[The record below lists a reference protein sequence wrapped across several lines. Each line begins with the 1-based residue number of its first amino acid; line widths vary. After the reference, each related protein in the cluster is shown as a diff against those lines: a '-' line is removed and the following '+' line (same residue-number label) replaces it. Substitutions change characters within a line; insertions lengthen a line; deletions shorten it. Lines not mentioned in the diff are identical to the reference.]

1 MINRRVLLIVL
12 FALISFAI
20 LVIKLVDIQIV
31 KSEELRYYAERQQT
45 SVDKIKAER
54 GLIYDRNNSLLVY
67 NRDDI
72 SFYADMRMTSES
84 DKIKIADKFASV
96 FGKSKP
102 YYLNLMKAKGRNVC
116 LEKKVSGEKAILL
129 KNFRMSS
136 VFSVDDPTRVY
147 YYKKLASHVL
157 GYVNNNYCGV
167 NGVAKTFDDI
177 LSGEDGTMI
186 VERDAI
192 GDMITV
198 EEEQTKQA
206 VPGMN
211 IFLTIDKAYQS
222 ILEEE
227 LSAGVKEYDASSG
240 VGIIMNP
247 NSGEILALANVQD
260 YDPNNYWE
268 YSDDQRRNR
277 AITDT
282 YEPGSTF
289 KSFTLASLLDQN
301 LCREDETIFVENGRY
316 KFKSAYIS
324 DTHEHT
330 YLTVR
335 GIIEQS
341 SNIGISKLVQR
352 IDDESFYKYTRGFG
366 FGNYTSVSLP
376 GEVNGTLK
384 KPDEWGSL
392 TKTFMSFGY
401 EIAVTPLQLIT
412 AYCAIVNGG
421 ILYEPMILLREVS
434 RDGKTVINNT
444 PREVRRVLSEST
456 SLRMRKLLVGVV
468 ENGTG
473 KNAHIDGVSLGGK
486 TGTSQKLVDGSYSK
500 GDYNSSFIGFFP
512 ADNPQVVCLVLLNS
526 PKVGRYGGLAAAPV
540 FRNVAQ
546 KIIERDPDILKPAEK
561 NRFNKDIKVAVTN
574 NPVNEN
580 VVYTNAAYRS
590 PDPDLISVYLEK
602 QIMPDLSNYHIKDAI
617 SILSKFGIRYRMNGT
632 GMVISQSLAAGTRI
646 KKGQLCILECKEIS
660 VNGTAV
666 Y

>member
-1 MINRRVLLIVL
+1 MINRRLLLIVL
-12 FALISFAI
+12 FAFISFII
-20 LVIKLVDIQIV
+20 LIIKLVDIQIV

-45 SVDKIKAER
+45 SVDKIKADR

-72 SFYADMRMTSES
+72 TFFADMRMTSEAE
-84 DKIKIADKFASV
+84 KIKIADKFASV
-96 FGKSKP
+96 FGKSKTH
-102 YYLNLMKAKGRNVC
+102 YLSLMKAKGRNVC

-129 KNFRMSS
+129 KSIRMPS

-147 YYKKLASHVL
+147 YYKDLAAHLL
-157 GYVNNNYCGV
+157 GYVNSNYNGV
-167 NGVAKTFDDI
+167 SGVAKTFDDI
-177 LSGEDGTMI
+177 LSGEDGAMI

-198 EEEQTKQA
+198 EEEQTKPA
-206 VPGMN
+206 VPGLN
-211 IFLTIDKAYQS
+211 IYLTIDKAFQS
-222 ILEEE
+222 ILEDE
-227 LSAGVKEYDASSG
+227 LEAGVKEYDAASG

-247 NSGEILALANVQD
+247 NTGEILALANIQD
-260 YDPNNYWE
+260 FDPNNYWE

-301 LCREDETIFVENGRY
+301 LCKENESVFVENGRY
-316 KFKSAYIS
+316 KVKSVYIS
-324 DTHEHT
+324 DTHEHA
-330 YLTVR
+330 YLTVK

-352 IDDESFYKYTRGFG
+352 LDDESFYKYARGFG
-366 FGNYTSVSLP
+366 FGNFTSVSLP
-376 GEVNGTLK
+376 GEVKGTLK

-412 AYCAIVNGG
+412 GYCAIVNGG
-421 ILYEPMILLREVS
+421 ILYEPRILLKEAS
-434 RDGKTVINNT
+434 RDGGTVVTNS
-444 PREVRRVLSEST
+444 PREVRRVISEST

-473 KNAHIDGVSLGGK
+473 KNARIDGVSIGGK
-486 TGTSQKLVDGSYSK
+486 TGTSQRIIDGSYSK
-500 GDYNSSFIGFFP
+500 ASYNSSFIGFFP

-526 PKVGRYGGLAAAPV
+526 PKIGRYGGLAAAPI
-540 FRNVAQ
+540 FKNVA
-546 KIIERDPDILKPAEK
+546 KRIIERDPEIIKPLED
-561 NRFNKDIKVAVTN
+561 NKINQDLKVAGVRNTQDD
-574 NPVNEN
+574 N
-580 VVYTNAAYRS
+580 VVYTNAAFHS
-590 PDPDLISVYLEK
+590 PDPDLISVCMEK
-602 QIMPDLSNYHIKDAI
+602 KIMPDLSSYHIKDAI
-617 SILSKFGIRYRMNGT
+617 TILSGLGVRYVMNGT
-632 GMVISQSLAAGTRI
+632 GMVISQSIAPGSKI
-646 KKGQLCILECKEIS
+646 KKGQLCRLECKEIA
-660 VNGTAV
+660 VNGTSV

>member
-1 MINRRVLLIVL
+1 MINRRLLLIVL
-12 FALISFAI
+12 FAFISFVI

-45 SVDKIKAER
+45 SVEKIRAER

-72 SFYADMRMTSES
+72 SFFADMRMTSAS
-84 DKIKIADKFASV
+84 DKIKIAEKFSSV
-96 FGKSKP
+96 FGKSKT
-102 YYLNLMKAKGRNVC
+102 YYINLMKARGRNVC

-129 KNFRMSS
+129 KNFKMAS

-147 YYKKLASHVL
+147 YYKDLASHVL
-157 GYVNNNYCGV
+157 GYVNNNYSGIS
-167 NGVAKTFDDI
+167 GVAKSFNDI
-177 LSGEDGTMI
+177 LSGEDGAMI

-198 EEEQTKQA
+198 EEELTKPA
-206 VPGMN
+206 VPGLN
-211 IFLTIDKAYQS
+211 IYLTIDKAYQA
-222 ILEEE
+222 ILEDE
-227 LSAGVKEYDASSG
+227 LSAGVKEFDAASG

-247 NSGEILALANVQD
+247 NTGEILALANNGD

-289 KSFTLASLLDQN
+289 KSFTLASLIDQN
-301 LCREDETIFVENGRY
+301 LCKEDETIFVENGRY
-316 KFKSAYIS
+316 KVKSAYIS
-324 DTHEHT
+324 DTHEHA
-330 YLTVR
+330 YLSVK

-352 IDDESFYKYTRGFG
+352 IDDESFYKYIRGFG
-366 FGNYTSVSLP
+366 FGNFTSVSLP

-412 AYCAIVNGG
+412 AYSAIVNGG
-421 ILYEPMILLREVS
+421 ILYEPQILLREVS
-434 RDGKTVINNT
+434 RDGKTVEVIS
-444 PREVRRVLSEST
+444 PRQVRRVISEST
-456 SLRMRKLLVGVV
+456 SLRMRKILVGVV

-473 KNAHIDGVSLGGK
+473 KNAMINEISIGGK
-486 TGTSQKLVDGSYSK
+486 TGTSQKLVNGSYSRS
-500 GDYNSSFIGFFP
+500 DYNSSFIGFFP
-512 ADNPQVVCLVLLNS
+512 ADNPRIICLILLNS

-540 FRNVAQ
+540 FKNVAQ
-546 KIIERDPDILKPAEK
+546 KIIERDPGIIKPIDKKTISE
-561 NRFNKDIKVAVTN
+561 DLKVAVTDDAAN
-574 NPVNEN
+574 DN
-580 VVYTNAAYRS
+580 VVYTNASYHS
-590 PDPDLISVYLEK
+590 PDPELISVCIEK
-602 QIMPDLSNYHIKDAI
+602 KIMPDLSNYNLKDAI
-617 SILSKFGIRYRMNGT
+617 TILSKLGIRYKMNGT
-632 GMVISQSLAAGTRI
+632 GIVVSQSLIPGTRI
-646 KKGQLCILECKEIS
+646 KKGQVCKLECKEIS

>member
-12 FALISFAI
+12 FAFISFVI

-45 SVDKIKAER
+45 SVDKIRAER

-72 SFYADMRMTSES
+72 SFFADMRMTSAS
-84 DKIKIADKFASV
+84 DKIKIADKFSSIL
-96 FGKSKP
+96 GKSRA
-102 YYLNLMKAKGRNVC
+102 YYLNLMKTKGKNVC

-129 KNFRMSS
+129 KSFRMPS

-147 YYKKLASHVL
+147 YYKDLASHVL
-157 GYVNNNYCGV
+157 GYVNNNYTGV
-167 NGVAKTFDDI
+167 NGVAKTFDEI
-177 LSGEDGTMI
+177 LSGEDGAMI

-198 EEEQTKQA
+198 EEEQTKPA

-211 IFLTIDKAYQS
+211 IYLTVDKAYQS
-222 ILEEE
+222 ILEDE
-227 LSAGVKEYDASSG
+227 LSAGVKEYQAASG

-247 NSGEILALANVQD
+247 NTGEILALANDED
-260 YDPNNYWE
+260 YDPNNYWDF
-268 YSDDQRRNR
+268 SDDQRRNR

-301 LCREDETIFVENGRY
+301 LCKENETVFVENGRY
-316 KFKSAYIS
+316 KVKSVYIS
-324 DTHEHT
+324 DTHEHA
-330 YLTVR
+330 YLSVA

-352 IDDESFYKYTRGFG
+352 IDDESYYKYIRGFG
-366 FGNYTSVSLP
+366 FGNFTSVSLP
-376 GEVNGTLK
+376 GEVKGTLK

-421 ILYEPMILLREVS
+421 VLYEPQILSREVS
-434 RDGKTVINNT
+434 RDGKTVEISS
-444 PREVRRVLSEST
+444 PREVRRVISEST
-456 SLRMRKLLVGVV
+456 SLRMRKMLVGVV

-473 KNAHIDGVSLGGK
+473 KNAKIEGLSVGGK
-486 TGTSQKLVDGSYSK
+486 TGTSQRLVDGSYSK
-500 GDYNSSFIGFFP
+500 ANYNSSFIGFFP
-512 ADNPQVVCLVLLNS
+512 ADNPQIVCLILLNS
-526 PKVGRYGGLAAAPV
+526 PKVGRYGGLAAAPI
-540 FRNVAQ
+540 FKNVAQ
-546 KIIERDPDILKPAEK
+546 KIIEHDPGLLKPSDK
-561 NRFNKDIKVAVTN
+561 QLINKDLKVAASDKN
-574 NPVNEN
+574 SNDN
-580 VVYTNAAYRS
+580 VVYTNASYHI
-590 PDPDLISVYLEK
+590 PDPDLIDVCIDK
-602 QIMPDLSNYHIKDAI
+602 KIMPDLSNYHIKDAM
-617 SILSKFGIRYRMNGT
+617 SILSRLGISYKMNGT
-632 GMVISQSLAAGTRI
+632 GMVVSQSLAPGTAI
-646 KKGQLCILECKEIS
+646 KKGQVCKLECKEIS

>member
-1 MINRRVLLIVL
+1 MINRRLLLIVL
-12 FALISFAI
+12 FAFISFVI

-72 SFYADMRMTSES
+72 TFFADMRMTSAA
-84 DKIKIADKFASV
+84 DKIKIADKFSSV
-96 FGKSKP
+96 FGKSKTH
-102 YYLNLMKAKGRNVC
+102 YLNLMKAKGRNVC

-129 KNFRMSS
+129 KSVRMPS

-147 YYKKLASHVL
+147 YYKDLASHIL
-157 GYVNNNYCGV
+157 GYVNNNYSGV
-167 NGVAKTFDDI
+167 SGVAKTFDDV
-177 LSGEDGTMI
+177 LSGEDGAMI

-198 EEEQTKQA
+198 EEEQTKPA
-206 VPGMN
+206 VPGLN
-211 IFLTIDKAYQS
+211 VYLTIDKAYQS
-222 ILEEE
+222 ILEDE
-227 LSAGVKEYDASSG
+227 LKAGVKEFDAASG

-247 NSGEILALANVQD
+247 NTGEILALANDQD
-260 YDPNNYWE
+260 FDPNNYWD

-289 KSFTLASLLDQN
+289 KSFTLASLLDQK
-301 LCREDETIFVENGRY
+301 LCKENETIFVENGRY
-316 KFKSAYIS
+316 KVKSVYIS
-324 DTHEHT
+324 DTHEHA
-330 YLTVR
+330 YLTVK

-352 IDDESFYKYTRGFG
+352 LDDESFYKYARGFG
-366 FGNYTSVSLP
+366 FGNYTSISLP
-376 GEVNGTLK
+376 GEVKGTLK

-412 AYCAIVNGG
+412 GYCAIVNGG
-421 ILYEPMILLREVS
+421 ILYEPRILLKEVS
-434 RDGKTVINNT
+434 RDGKTVVNNT
-444 PREVRRVLSEST
+444 PRQVRRVISEST
-456 SLRMRKLLVGVV
+456 SMRMRKLLVGVV

-473 KNAHIDGVSLGGK
+473 KNAQIDGISIGGK
-486 TGTSQKLVDGSYSK
+486 TGTSQRLVDGSYSK
-500 GDYNSSFIGFFP
+500 ASYNSSFIGFFP
-512 ADNPQVVCLVLLNS
+512 AEKPQIVCLILLNS

-540 FRNVAQ
+540 FKNVVRR
-546 KIIERDPDILKPAEK
+546 IIERDPEIIKPLDNEK
-561 NRFNKDIKVAVTN
+561 IDQDLKVAGVRN
-574 NPVNEN
+574 SQDND
-580 VVYTNAAYRS
+580 VVYTNAAYHQ
-590 PDPDLISVYLEK
+590 PDPDLISICQEK
-602 QIMPDLSNYHIKDAI
+602 KIMPDLSNYHIKDAI
-617 SILSKFGIRYRMNGT
+617 TILSRLGVRYVMNGT
-632 GMVISQSLAAGTRI
+632 GMVVSQSLAPGSKI
-646 KKGQLCILECKEIS
+646 KKGLLCRLECKEIS
-660 VNGTAV
+660 VNGTSV